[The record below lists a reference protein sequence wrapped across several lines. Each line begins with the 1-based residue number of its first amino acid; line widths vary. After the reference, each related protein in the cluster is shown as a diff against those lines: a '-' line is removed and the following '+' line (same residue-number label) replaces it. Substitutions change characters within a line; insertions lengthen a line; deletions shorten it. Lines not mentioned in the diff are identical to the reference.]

1 MIKYPLIIKTVH
13 AFDCKWFIF
22 TCIVQNCPTFLDK
35 VKKSLIVINKDT
47 GQILINLLH
56 C

>member
-1 MIKYPLIIKTVH
+1 MPLNANDLFLRVSLKT
-13 AFDCKWFIF
+13 APDSF
-22 TCIVQNCPTFLDK
+22 NDK